1 MKKRIFI
8 SLFIATMVA
17 MLGVG
22 VIEPI
27 LPLYA
32 KSMNATGIELGII
45 FAGFALARGIF
56 APIIG
61 QFSDE
66 HGRKKLI
73 IAGLIFFI
81 ILSICYV
88 FASDPLALTIIR
100 TVQGFSTVLVTAV
113 AQAYVGDIT
122 PIGKEGKYMN
132 LFFMSF
138 FGGQALG
145 PYLGGYLSDQYNM
158 KFPFYAMAILST
170 LALILILF
178 FVSES
183 MATKKRK
190 REHVPLLKSLIPV
203 YKDKPMRGIMTYMFS
218 RGFYRWGFNTFFPI
232 LAVKAASIS
241 LTNVGLILSAYM
253 LSGAFIQYPSGL
265 AVDKYPAKKNKFI
278 LIGGIT
284 SAVAMCIIGYFDS
297 VWMFVLL
304 TVIMGVFSSVSR
316 ASAVAIR
323 TERGRIFGMGAA
335 TGAFTASI
343 SFGQVLGPIIFGVIA
358 DFFSI
363 PTAFVFGGVIGLIGT
378 TMAYIHL
385 KAEANSSETEI

>member
-1 MKKRIFI
+1 
-8 SLFIATMVA
+8 MVA
-17 MLGVG
+17 MLGIG
-22 VIEPI
+22 IIEPI

-32 KSMNATGIELGII
+32 KSMKATGIELGII
-45 FAGFALARGIF
+45 FSGFALSRGIF
-56 APIIG
+56 APVIG

-73 IAGLIFFI
+73 IAGLILFI

-88 FASDPLALTIIR
+88 FANDPLALMIIR
-100 TVQGFSTVLVTAV
+100 TSQGFAAVLVTPV
-113 AQAYVGDIT
+113 AQAYIGDIT
-122 PIGKEGKYMN
+122 PTGKEGKYMN

-138 FGGQALG
+138 FGGQAIG
-145 PYLGGYLSDQYNM
+145 PYLGGYLSDQFNM
-158 KFPFYAMAILST
+158 NYPFYAMAVLSA
-170 LALILILF
+170 LALVFILF
-178 FVSES
+178 FVPES
-183 MATKKRK
+183 SAIKKIKKRGTSFY
-190 REHVPLLKSLIPV
+190 KSLLPV

-232 LAVKAASIS
+232 LAVKVASIS

-253 LSGAFIQYPSGL
+253 LSGAVIQYPLGV
-265 AVDKYPAKKNKFI
+265 AADKYPSEKNRFI
-278 LIGGIT
+278 LIGGII
-284 SAVAMCIIGYFDS
+284 SALAMCIIGYFS
-297 VWMFVLL
+297 SLWVFIFL
-304 TVIMGVFSSVSR
+304 TVVMGVFSSVSR

-323 TERGRIFGMGAA
+323 TERGRIFGMGST

-363 PTAFVFGGVIGLIGT
+363 PIAFVFGGVIGLIGT

-385 KAEANSSETEI
+385 KAEVSSPETPKDP